1 MSAEQLNAILKET
14 HDHMEKAI
22 SHLEAELTKVRAGKA
37 TPSMLDSVHA
47 DYYGTNTPLYQ
58 IASINTTD
66 ARTLVIQPFEKSM
79 ITAIEKGI
87 TVANLGFN
95 PQNDGT
101 LIRINVPALTEERR
115 KDLVKQARHE
125 GENARIGIRAA
136 RRDANEM
143 IKKLIKDGL
152 SEDLAKDAEGKTQHM
167 TDEYITKVDKHLS
180 SKEEEI
186 MTV

>member
-1 MSAEQLNAILKET
+1 MSAEQLNTILKET

-22 SHLEAELTKVRAGKA
+22 GHLEAELTKVRAGKA

-47 DYYGTNTPLYQ
+47 DYYGTSTPLYQ
-58 IASINTTD
+58 IASVNTSD

-79 ITAIEKGI
+79 ITAIEKAI

-115 KDLVKQARHE
+115 KDLVKQTKHE

-136 RRDANEM
+136 RRDANEH
-143 IKKLIKDGL
+143 IKKLIKEGL
-152 SEDLAKDAEGKTQHM
+152 SEDLAKDAESKIQHL
-167 TDEYITKVDKHLS
+167 TDEYIGKVDKHLVK
-180 SKEEEI
+180 KEEEI